1 MQSQDI
7 RTPAQRIEWAERRV
21 LYLLTDEQ
29 PVWSMDDLSREVE
42 SVEDTR
48 SAVQELLGAGL
59 VAKAGEDCVFATR
72 ATVRLVELIG
82 GTIDV

>member
-1 MQSQDI
+1 MQTQDT
-7 RTPAQRIEWAERRV
+7 RTPAQRMEQVERRV

-29 PVWSMDDLSREVE
+29 PVWSMEDLAREVW
-42 SVEDTR
+42 SAEDAR
-48 SAVQELLGAGL
+48 IAVKELLAAGL
-59 VAKAGEDCVFATR
+59 VANAGDGCVFATR

>member
-1 MQSQDI
+1 MPTQDT
-7 RTPAQRIEWAERRV
+7 RTPAQRMEQAERRV

-29 PVWSMDDLSREVE
+29 PVWSMDDLAREVE
-42 SVEDTR
+42 SAEDTR
-48 SAVQELLGAGL
+48 VAIHELLGAGL

-82 GTIDV
+82 GTIAV